1 MFDTEERDSPKA
13 LKNIKIDSKS
23 VESLWENVWNETE
36 EKSGRLKKN
45 WQEAACHVSNYGLYT
60 KISNMVI
67 FAIWKYSPAYNLEE
81 KKNGLGK

>member
-36 EKSGRLKKN
+36 EKSGRLKK
-45 WQEAACHVSNYGLYT
+45 
-60 KISNMVI
+60 KIGRKLHAMLAIMVYI
-67 FAIWKYSPAYNLEE
+67 LR
-81 KKNGLGK
+81 